1 MQCVNLNGRMSFF
14 ELIVDILMGEL
25 LALLL
30 SNVKK
35 LPTMYQVY
43 DAYHFINHIRNV
55 YCPYIFPLLLVDQIN
70 SKLSRCVV
78 YIVLWNFLLIVLLH

>member
-1 MQCVNLNGRMSFF
+1 MQCVNLNGRMSFCFF

-43 DAYHFINHIRNV
+43 DAYHLINHIHTV
-55 YCPYIFPLLLVDQIN
+55 YCYYSSPLLLVDQICLQLLY
-70 SKLSRCVV
+70 LSASTGGS
-78 YIVLWNFLLIVLLH
+78 NQQ